1 MDGWGETAAEN
12 EVKRELERQVNSVN
26 DLCNS
31 RSSWERGVVCV
42 TPKYEK
48 LALTT
53 MSQCFC
59 YTPIIAATTGVSLSK
74 LKYLKVNFF
83 EDFKVIPRPEF
94 NPCQDKWFVVNCYLK
109 CLVIERRTLL

>member
-1 MDGWGETAAEN
+1 MDGWGETAAGEN

-42 TPKYEK
+42 TQKYEK

-74 LKYLKVNFF
+74 LKYFKSQFLWGF
-83 EDFKVIPRPEF
+83 ESDPEF
-94 NPCQDKWFVVNCYLK
+94 NPCQGKWFVVKCYLK
-109 CLVIERRTLL
+109 CLVIERTLL

>member
-31 RSSWERGVVCV
+31 RSSWERGEVCV
-42 TPKYEK
+42 TQKYEK

-53 MSQCFC
+53 MSQCLSL
-59 YTPIIAATTGVSLSK
+59 YSRIAATLLTGSLS
-74 LKYLKVNFF
+74 LKIQIF
-83 EDFKVIPRPEF
+83 
-94 NPCQDKWFVVNCYLK
+94 
-109 CLVIERRTLL
+109 